1 MIWKKW
7 IIEILLY
14 LEEKNEYEGESY
26 VYVIQGCLFDKGNRN
41 DRKGILKWNES
52 QLLLGEML
60 LN

>member
-1 MIWKKW
+1 M
-7 IIEILLY
+7 
-14 LEEKNEYEGESY
+14 NEYEGESY

>member
-1 MIWKKW
+1 M
-7 IIEILLY
+7 
-14 LEEKNEYEGESY
+14 
-26 VYVIQGCLFDKGNRN
+26 YVIQGCLFDKGNIN